1 MLNKIFLTGFM
12 AAGKSTIA
20 KTLSSYLNFKLV
32 DTDKEIENLTNL
44 KIHTIFLKIGEHF
57 FREQETKILKKLK
70 KEKSLIVAT
79 GGGFFL
85 RNKNIKIAK
94 KLGTIVFLK
103 ADLKTC
109 LKRSINKKRPLLE
122 NKSQEELEILFKE
135 REKRYLK
142 FADFVVLNNE
152 TPEVCV
158 KNILKLINK

>member
-1 MLNKIFLTGFM
+1 MF
-12 AAGKSTIA
+12 S
-20 KTLSSYLNFKLV
+20 
-32 DTDKEIENLTNL
+32 
-44 KIHTIFLKIGEHF
+44 KIGEHF
-57 FREQETKILKKLK
+57 FREQETIILKKLK
-70 KEKSLIVAT
+70 KEKNLIVAT

-94 KLGTIVFLK
+94 KLGTIMFLK

-109 LKRSINKKRPLLE
+109 LKRSVNKKRPLLE

-135 REKRYLK
+135 RQNRYLK